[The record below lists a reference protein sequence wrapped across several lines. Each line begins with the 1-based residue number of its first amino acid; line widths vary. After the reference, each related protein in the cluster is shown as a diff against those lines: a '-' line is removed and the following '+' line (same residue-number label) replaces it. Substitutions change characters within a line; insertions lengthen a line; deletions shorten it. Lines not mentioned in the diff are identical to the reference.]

1 MVCNSSRR
9 NRSSRLDEKEEKRGG
24 WLVVYYR
31 SPKGLLLFGRRW
43 RATRRRE
50 RASHL
55 HQRENRSTECGWNS
69 RLPRTHARTTI
80 TLKTISLLFFFY
92 FFLLTFFFVWLLLLL
107 FPSSLSLLS
116 LFGFLSL
123 ALSTLGFYR
132 STDYVLSIMQTDDN
146 DHQHG
151 LLHPRPIILS
161 SCYIVI

>member
-69 RLPRTHARTTI
+69 RLPRTHARPSRW
-80 TLKTISLLFFFY
+80 KLFRCFSFFTFSFWH
-92 FFLLTFFFVWLLLLL
+92 FFSFDYYYYYS
-107 FPSSLSLLS
+107 PLLS
-116 LFGFLSL
+116 LFFLSL
-123 ALSTLGFYR
+123 AFFLSLSPHSASIGRRIMSYR
-132 STDYVLSIMQTDDN
+132 SCRLTTTTTNTGY
-146 DHQHG
+146 
-151 LLHPRPIILS
+151 
-161 SCYIVI
+161 YIQDQSFFHRAI